1 MTADNQGNA
10 TSRGIILHEFC
21 KHFLPLV
28 SDTPLAPHTE
38 DYLAL
43 KEYLDKRTLVSI
55 QGAPDSPWAKQVSG
69 VRYVARENKL
79 GLRQF
84 TLHFDTEGGR
94 LHLVFSDKETVFHFG
109 LCKNKFTKFSYGTR
123 AKADMMGVFEEGA
136 YDTAISGGWV
146 DGATFGIMAQVIDTY
161 FGKLHIVIG
170 FGDGEA
176 SMHITKCG
184 QYVFDGIDGYV
195 LTKASKE

>member
-1 MTADNQGNA
+1 MLWRAKTILAPNLKISVGE
-10 TSRGIILHEFC
+10 GIRMHT
-21 KHFLPLV
+21 V
-28 SDTPLAPHTE
+28 TPLAPHTE

-43 KEYLDKRTLVSI
+43 TEYLGKRTLVSI

-84 TLHFDTEGGR
+84 TLYFDTDGGR

-123 AKADMMGVFEEGA
+123 AKADMMGVYEEGA
-136 YDTAISGGWV
+136 YDAAISGGWV

-161 FGKLHIVIG
+161 FGAANAYISFK
-170 FGDGEA
+170 GERA
-176 SMHITKCG
+176 TLLLKKSG
-184 QYVFDGIDGYV
+184 QYVFDGYEGYAIFEKDGR
-195 LTKASKE
+195 